1 MLMLVLAALIAPP
14 MRAEF
19 YQWTPGGRRFHL
31 LTPFEAVMIGGAL
44 WVGVRRLA
52 ARGSQAG
59 VSGP

>member
-1 MLMLVLAALIAPP
+1 MLVLAALIAPP

-44 WVGVRRLA
+44 WAGVRRLA
-52 ARGSQAG
+52 ARGSHA
-59 VSGP
+59 